1 MAPTVATGRRYR
13 TGVKTALIAVAL
25 LTVFSAA
32 TMGIARTGAA
42 PVVAETAHRAVAGR
56 TSPIE
61 PAPSRLTCEQVPTV
75 CAPALGVSLLTLAAP
90 AALII
95 GGSLAALRRPLFER
109 ASTPPANFVRVHTPP
124 PRAA

>member
-1 MAPTVATGRRYR
+1 
-13 TGVKTALIAVAL
+13 VKTALVAAAL
-25 LTVFSAA
+25 LIVFSAA

-42 PVVAETAHRAVAGR
+42 PVVAENAQRAVAFR
-56 TSPIE
+56 TSPVA
-61 PAPSRLTCEQVPTV
+61 PAPNRLSCEQVPAV

-95 GGSLAALRRPLFER
+95 GSSLAALRRPLFEP
-109 ASTPPANFVRVHTPP
+109 ASTLRANFVRVHTPP